1 MRKLMLTV
9 VVVILQQISSSQLN
23 EFLKTVMEAF
33 HRRSEYLNCL
43 KTVNRPPSNVAL
55 TGQTSGGWTSQS
67 PFVVVDFE
75 QSWSFLS
82 ALQFHMWE
90 ILVAFAGKSYDV
102 ITHKG
107 SCGVSGMS

>member
-1 MRKLMLTV
+1 MKTLCTCKLMLTV
-9 VVVILQQISSSQLN
+9 VIVILQQISSSQLN

-67 PFVVVDFE
+67 HLLLLL
-75 QSWSFLS
+75 LS
-82 ALQFHMWE
+82 NLCLF
-90 ILVAFAGKSYDV
+90 
-102 ITHKG
+102 
-107 SCGVSGMS
+107 

>member
-1 MRKLMLTV
+1 MPLVKFSAVRKLLLKDKYACKIRRQTLCMRKLMLTV

-67 PFVVVDFE
+67 PLVVVAFE
-75 QSWSFLS
+75 QLWSF
-82 ALQFHMWE
+82 
-90 ILVAFAGKSYDV
+90 
-102 ITHKG
+102 
-107 SCGVSGMS
+107 